1 MAITFDT
8 LGYSKRLRENGV
20 EAKQADAHAEAVR
33 DYVMPELV
41 TKADLQTAI
50 ETQTLRLTVIN
61 GGIAAATIGILLAAL
76 PLILK

>member
-20 EAKQADAHAEAVR
+20 ESKQADAHAEAVR

-41 TKADLQTAI
+41 TKSDLKAALYAQTI
-50 ETQTLRLTVIN
+50 VI
-61 GGIAAATIGILLAAL
+61 GGMIAASIGIILAAL
-76 PLILK
+76 PFFMK

>member
-41 TKADLQTAI
+41 TKSDLQAAI
-50 ETQTLRLTVIN
+50 YAQTIVI
-61 GGIAAATIGILLAAL
+61 GGMIAAAIGIILTAIPFLL
-76 PLILK
+76 K